1 MWLNQYEEIGIILNQ
16 RQPIAKPTEAR
27 TCPHMGW
34 VIERR
39 ICALAVEEWRTPL
52 DNRLQSRIS
61 HSLNDWNLCFT
72 QSSVTPAIAVRFSTM
87 PQSVHRQLAVTIYL
101 PFLTLR

>member
-34 VIERR
+34 AIERR
-39 ICALAVEEWRTPL
+39 ICAFAVEEWRTPL
-52 DNRLQSRIS
+52 HDRLQSRIS
-61 HSLNDWNLCFT
+61 HSLDETIGTFALLNL
-72 QSSVTPAIAVRFSTM
+72 
-87 PQSVHRQLAVTIYL
+87 QLL
-101 PFLTLR
+101 LRSL